1 MEKRTDH
8 IVKSYDDELDQ
19 IDHIIAEMGV
29 LAARQLE
36 DAIQA
41 LVKEDTAL
49 AQKVVLGDAAI
60 DALENEVDAL
70 AVRVLA
76 LRQPMALDLRRVV
89 AAMKIG
95 GSLERIGDYARNI
108 ANRSQVVTALP
119 GEYGGIRVIER
130 MGGIV
135 GEMIHGVLEAYR
147 DANVERAEAI
157 RLRDEAV
164 DQLNN
169 SLFRELL
176 TYMMETPS
184 NITLSMHLLFIAKNL
199 ERIGDHVT
207 NVAEHVHVMVTGE
220 SLESERPKSDHS
232 SQIISE
238 KP

>member
-1 MEKRTDH
+1 M
-8 IVKSYDDELDQ
+8 
-19 IDHIIAEMGV
+19 
-29 LAARQLE
+29 
-36 DAIQA
+36 
-41 LVKEDTAL
+41 
-49 AQKVVLGDAAI
+49 
-60 DALENEVDAL
+60 
-70 AVRVLA
+70 
-76 LRQPMALDLRRVV
+76 
-89 AAMKIG
+89 
-95 GSLERIGDYARNI
+95 
-108 ANRSQVVTALP
+108 
-119 GEYGGIRVIER
+119 
-130 MGGIV
+130 

-157 RLRDEAV
+157 CLRDEAV